1 MNDLRIYLDNCCF
14 NRPYDDQSQFSVNLE
29 AQAKLHI
36 QAQIHNGEYELV
48 TSDML
53 YYEIQQM
60 PHESRK
66 QAIEAYIEDNSS
78 VHVGYERQDQLDAK
92 AAEIMKSGVKYKDAC
107 HVASAILA
115 GCEYF
120 LTTDRRLLR
129 FASPEIAV
137 VNPVAFINQAER
149 RDEDE

>member
-1 MNDLRIYLDNCCF
+1 MRIYLDNCCY

-36 QAQIHNGEYELV
+36 QSQIHNGEYELA

-66 QAIEAYIEDNSS
+66 QAIEAFIEDNSS
-78 VHVGYERQDQLDAK
+78 VHVGYERQEQVESK

-115 GCEYF
+115 DCAYF
-120 LTTDRRLLR
+120 LTTDKRLLKY
-129 FASPEIAV
+129 SSSEIAI
-137 VNPVAFINQAER
+137 VNPVAFINQTER

>member
-1 MNDLRIYLDNCCF
+1 MRIYLDNCCY

-36 QAQIHNGEYELV
+36 QTQIHDGKYELV

-66 QAIEAYIEDNSS
+66 QAIETFIEENST
-78 VHVGYERQDQLDAK
+78 VHVGYERQEQVDFL

-115 GCEYF
+115 NCDFF
-120 LTTDRRLLR
+120 LTTDKRLLKY
-129 FASPEIAV
+129 SSGKITI
-137 VNPVAFINQAER
+137 VNPVVFINQAER
-149 RDEDE
+149 RDENE